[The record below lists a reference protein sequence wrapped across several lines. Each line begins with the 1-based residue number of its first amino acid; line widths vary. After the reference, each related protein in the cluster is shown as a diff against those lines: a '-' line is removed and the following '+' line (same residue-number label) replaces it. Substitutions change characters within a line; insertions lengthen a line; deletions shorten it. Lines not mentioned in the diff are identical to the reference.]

1 MRKEVLIG
9 QIISYLIVSDKQI
22 HSKEM
27 DILEDY
33 WQKHN
38 FTKEEKGYCLAILGD
53 RDEKIP
59 LNVLLAE
66 IGKADFEDTEK
77 LQFITTLCELAVY
90 DMHIDASETE
100 IMDKVAKKVHFR
112 DWKSI
117 LQAVYNKAK
126 ETKEADES
134 RERPE
139 IDTIGFRIRAFFSF
153 GKKKAEMKR
162 KINRFILQGPK
173 FGEAIRSGAEIAKND
188 MAFIENIINENSR
201 AAEECLEIARKSLKN
216 SVKNKASKE
225 AQELDENIFGFIG
238 VLEEKVIHAVKEN
251 REVLNRKQRAMNY
264 FTISFLGKTKAG
276 KSTLHT
282 VMTGGGSAFI
292 GKGSQRTTRF
302 NRVYEWDNI
311 RIIDT
316 PGIGAAEAG
325 GRTDEEIAQSVIDET
340 DVLCYVVTSDNI
352 QQVEFNFME
361 SIRAKNKPIVILL
374 NLKND
379 FTRPEAMFKEFIR
392 NPHYW
397 AERKDEQNI
406 QGHINRIVGYVS
418 KLEDFNT
425 DFIKIIPVHL
435 LAAFLSTE
443 EKNRKYKIKLIEG
456 SHLDDFLDYIRES
469 IIESIT
475 LRRSQTIIDGTAHYI
490 NSNLEDIR
498 KIHTRYAESARKVKE
513 KKEILLK
520 KINNDRQK
528 ITKNCQQD
536 MDTLFEKFRE
546 QINKFAE
553 NNYGL
558 KKRALEKAWTTY
570 AKTVMKIE
578 SRIDNVIRKT
588 LEQEQKDIQDYISD
602 LVIDMN
608 SFFTYKGTELS
619 ARDFLYM
626 KRVFSIFGTALGAA
640 GGIVLFF
647 LGISNPVGWILG
659 TAGLI
664 VGLLANLFKSK
675 AKKRQEAIEK
685 LSDSLQKSMEKNKTE
700 VDKQIPQIIKN
711 ALEKMSLN
719 IEELL
724 SQIQSGARTIE
735 KSSLVLLNKYKKS
748 FDEAN
753 RYYAKRICDFCSDN
767 IKPELEHDD
776 YSGIKVKRDY
786 GKEIQIQTNA
796 VFSRK
801 KIENTK
807 TILQENV
814 IFLKPNKEAN

>member
-1 MRKEVLIG
+1 MRKEVLAGLIMA
-9 QIISYLIVSDKQI
+9 YLIVSDKQI

-33 WQKHN
+33 WQKHK
-38 FTKEEKGYCLAILGD
+38 FSKDEKELCFAILGD

-59 LNVLLAE
+59 LNGLLVE
-66 IGKADFEDTEK
+66 IGKADFKDKEK
-77 LQFITTLCELAVY
+77 LQFITTLCEIAVY

-100 IMDKVAKKVHFR
+100 IIEKAAKKIHFK
-112 DWKSI
+112 DPKNI
-117 LQAVYNKAK
+117 LQAVYKKAK

-139 IDTIGFRIRAFFSF
+139 IDTIWFRIRAFFSF
-153 GKKKAEMKR
+153 GKKREEMKR
-162 KINRFILQGPK
+162 MINRFILQGPK
-173 FGEAIRSGAEIAKND
+173 YGEAIRSGAAIAKSD
-188 MAFIENIINENSR
+188 MAFIERIINENKKT
-201 AAEECLEIARKSLKN
+201 AEKCLETARKSLKN
-216 SVKNKASKE
+216 SVENNASKE
-225 AQELDENIFGFIG
+225 AQELHKNISGFIG

-251 REVLNRKQRAMNY
+251 MEVLNRKQRAMNY

-325 GRTDEEIAQSVIDET
+325 GRTDEEIARSVIDET

-361 SIRAKNKPIVILL
+361 SIRSKNKPIVILL
-374 NLKND
+374 NVKND
-379 FTRPEAMFKEFIR
+379 FTRLEAMFKEFIR

-418 KLEDFNT
+418 KLEDFNA

-435 LAAFLSTE
+435 LAAFVSTE
-443 EKNRKYKIKLIEG
+443 EKKQEYKIKLIEG

-475 LRRSQTIIDGTAHYI
+475 LRRSQTIIDGTTHYI

-498 KIHTRYAESARKVKE
+498 KIHTHYAEFTGKVNE

-520 KINNDRQK
+520 KINNDKQK
-528 ITKNCQQD
+528 ITKNCLQD
-536 MDTLFEKFRE
+536 IDTLFEKFME

-558 KKRALEKAWTTY
+558 KKKALENAWTTY
-570 AKTVMKIE
+570 AKTTMKIE

-602 LVIDMN
+602 LILDMN

-619 ARDFLYM
+619 ARNFPYM

-640 GGIVLFF
+640 GGIVLFV
-647 LGISNPVGWILG
+647 LGVSNPVGWIL
-659 TAGLI
+659 TAAGLI
-664 VGLLANLFKSK
+664 VGLLATLFKNK

-685 LSDSLQKSMEKNKTE
+685 LSGSLQKSMNDYKTK
-700 VDKQIPQIIKN
+700 VVKQIPQIIKN
-711 ALEKMSLN
+711 DLKKMSLK

-735 KSSLVLLNKYKKS
+735 KRSLVLLNKYKKS

-767 IKPELEHDD
+767 IKTELEHDD
-776 YSGIKVKRDY
+776 YSGIKVKRNY
-786 GKEIQIQTNA
+786 GKEIQIQTD
-796 VFSRK
+796 
-801 KIENTK
+801 
-807 TILQENV
+807 TI
-814 IFLKPNKEAN
+814 F